1 MSNLK
6 QLTWE
11 HHQNAER
18 QDFVKVLMSG
28 KINPKF
34 YATYLWNQHKKYD
47 ILEAMAFAQ
56 GCLDGLVDIK
66 RKMKIEQDFVELWK
80 DDEMPVLVESTHEY
94 MRHMKTIMTDTDK
107 LMAHVYVLHMGD
119 LSGGQ
124 MIKKKVPGEGRM
136 YTFDTDKAE
145 LKEAIRAKTNDS
157 MAEEAKWVFDSAT
170 KLFQELMEIDI
181 EHYMEQAD

>member
-1 MSNLK
+1 M
-6 QLTWE
+6 
-11 HHQNAER
+11 
-18 QDFVKVLMSG
+18 
-28 KINPKF
+28 
-34 YATYLWNQHKKYD
+34 
-47 ILEAMAFAQ
+47 
-56 GCLDGLVDIK
+56 
-66 RKMKIEQDFVELWK
+66 WK

-94 MRHMKTIMTDTDK
+94 MRHMKTIMTDPDK

>member
-1 MSNLK
+1 
-6 QLTWE
+6 
-11 HHQNAER
+11 
-18 QDFVKVLMSG
+18 
-28 KINPKF
+28 
-34 YATYLWNQHKKYD
+34 
-47 ILEAMAFAQ
+47 
-56 GCLDGLVDIK
+56 
-66 RKMKIEQDFVELWK
+66 
-80 DDEMPVLVESTHEY
+80 
-94 MRHMKTIMTDTDK
+94 MKTIMTDPDK